1 MIALLDG
8 TIAEKSGD
16 RVVVSACGVGY
27 EVLVS
32 STTLV
37 RLPPVGK
44 QVRLYTRLHVRDDA
58 MILFGFAG
66 VDERSLFDL
75 LVTVS
80 GVGPKLAL
88 AFLSAMSPDALR
100 RAVSSDDLAALSSV
114 SGVGKKM
121 AGRVVVELK
130 DRIGPADGVVSGPLS
145 EVREALLALGLSA
158 EEAREA
164 VAALGTNGDRPVQEM
179 LREALRGVGR

>member
-1 MIALLDG
+1 
-8 TIAEKSGD
+8 
-16 RVVVSACGVGY
+16 
-27 EVLVS
+27 
-32 STTLV
+32 
-37 RLPPVGK
+37 
-44 QVRLYTRLHVRDDA
+44 
-58 MILFGFAG
+58 
-66 VDERSLFDL
+66 
-75 LVTVS
+75 
-80 GVGPKLAL
+80 
-88 AFLSAMSPDALR
+88 
-100 RAVSSDDLAALSSV
+100 
-114 SGVGKKM
+114 M